1 MAENGNQTPEEIE
14 QNKERLKEEK
24 KKLKEEQK
32 AQKKEA
38 KKRAKEIAAQEDE
51 LDDEIEGSGAPVLL
65 VTLIIVSLWIAILAL
80 LVKLDVGGFGSG
92 VLAPVLKNVPVI
104 NKILPTEKMPSSSSD
119 APSSDYDEVYG
130 RYGSI
135 QEAVDQIRT
144 LELELELA
152 QSSQQSDSKK
162 VEEMEA
168 EIERLRTFENNQ
180 IAFEK
185 IKNQFYNEVVYADK
199 GPGADEYIKY
209 YESMDPTTAQE
220 IYREVIT
227 KKAVDSKVK
236 EYATAYSE
244 MKPKE
249 AAKIFEAMQ
258 DDLQLAAKILWEM
271 DVTSR
276 GKILGAMD
284 AEVAAR
290 ITKIME
296 PES

>member
-1 MAENGNQTPEEIE
+1 MAENGTQTPEEIE

-51 LDDEIEGSGAPVLL
+51 LDDEIEGGGAPVLL

-80 LVKLDVGGFGSG
+80 LIKLDVGGFGSG

-104 NKILPTEKMPSSSSD
+104 NKILPTEKMPSDASD
-119 APSSDYDEVYG
+119 APSSDFDDKYG
-130 RYGSI
+130 QYQSI
-135 QEAVDQIRT
+135 QEAVDQIRQ

-152 QSSQQSDSKK
+152 QSSQQTDSKK
-162 VEEMEA
+162 VEEMQA

-220 IYREVIT
+220 IYREVVT

-249 AAKIFEAMQ
+249 AAGIFEAMQ

-271 DVTSR
+271 DATSR